1 MRRFCL
7 PALLLTLV
15 LLFPSCGRDVPLPA
29 ASAVLASM
37 LAAMEDTAQPLPDGI
52 TRLTAADP
60 SSPAYLTETFLAAL
74 YGPSARGLLE
84 AEENQSPA
92 VSDVALFLSMTAYPC
107 ELAVFLCADS
117 DTARAVARMCRSR
130 VDTVARGYGETPWA
144 QEAANG
150 RVTVC
155 GNYVLLALCEDP
167 EATLDSAIRSLP

>member
-1 MRRFCL
+1 MRRLCL
-7 PALLLTLV
+7 PILLLTLV
-15 LLFPSCGRDVPLPA
+15 LLLPACGRDTPPPS
-29 ASAVLASM
+29 ASVVLTSM
-37 LAAMEDTAQPLPDGI
+37 LTAMEDTAQPTPDGI

-60 SSPAYLTETFLAAL
+60 SSPTYLTETFLAAL
-74 YGPSARGLLE
+74 YGPAARGLLE
-84 AEENQSPA
+84 AEENQPPA

-117 DTARAVARMCRSR
+117 DTARAVAGLCQSR
-130 VDTVARGYGETPWA
+130 VDTIARGYRETPWA

-167 EATLDSAIRSLP
+167 ETVLNRAIRTLP